1 MSQSIMIHLHIQ
13 GTKADEVMKVSFTVL
28 KISPLSLM
36 GKIREMKGNPTKLH
50 TTKMLRITG
59 AVYTMC
65 MCESIV
71 GNLKKVVIMYQKN
84 DKGIRNRI

>member
-1 MSQSIMIHLHIQ
+1 MSQSIMIHLHIK

-50 TTKMLRITG
+50 TTKTLRITEG
-59 AVYTMC
+59 LYTPC
-65 MCESIV
+65 ACAKALSAI
-71 GNLKKVVIMYQKN
+71 
-84 DKGIRNRI
+84 